1 MTLGWNPFCAFLVER
16 WRTLILPQFLGH
28 PDKRFN
34 IAIRGERDEGK
45 DQDGGQGQSDAL

>member
-1 MTLGWNPFCAFLVER
+1 MVGIKPTLR
-16 WRTLILPQFLGH
+16 RLILPQFPGH

-45 DQDGGQGQSDAL
+45 DQAGGQGQPEPL